1 MSVSPA
7 QFTVF
12 SQELYYDE
20 SIRAIESYA
29 DAPRRR
35 ELHARIA
42 EQLPYPSATMR
53 DRVASKIIQRFFVNP
68 PTGTPHPNPPRNGEG
83 VAPSPLRGGLG
94 WGKRSGS
101 YPATAFLRLVAGIK
115 RDDLR
120 RDLLYWRAAR
130 TDAIIEALA
139 GELFYPHFVLGQIPM
154 GYSEAEF
161 HATNTATLFSIDGV
175 ITRDFAIEYAR
186 KVWEFDSPRTIAL
199 ALRIMR
205 QAEVVDATSV
215 VLGRRRVHGY
225 YPLSHTPRVEAFAY
239 CIYEEF
245 LAEGPVV
252 AIDQL
257 RNSAFAK
264 VFLLGGLQVDSLVKS
279 AERQKL
285 LTADGRHMRLAY
297 GSLGELV
304 EALKG

>member
-1 MSVSPA
+1 M
-7 QFTVF
+7 
-12 SQELYYDE
+12 
-20 SIRAIESYA
+20 
-29 DAPRRR
+29 
-35 ELHARIA
+35 
-42 EQLPYPSATMR
+42 
-53 DRVASKIIQRFFVNP
+53 
-68 PTGTPHPNPPRNGEG
+68 
-83 VAPSPLRGGLG
+83 RGGLG
-94 WGKRSGS
+94 RGERGGS

-130 TDAIIEALA
+130 TDAVIEALA
-139 GELFYPHFVLGQIPM
+139 GELFYPHFVLGQIPQ
-154 GYSEAEF
+154 GYSESEF
-161 HATNTATLFSIDGV
+161 HAANTATLFSVDGV

-215 VLGRRRVHGY
+215 VLGRRRVHAY

-245 LAEGPVV
+245 LADGPVV

-264 VFLLGGLQVDSLVKS
+264 VFLLERLAGGFAGEVGGEEEAPLGGWTAS
-279 AERQKL
+279 AARARKPGGAGG
-285 LTADGRHMRLAY
+285 ADG
-297 GSLGELV
+297 
-304 EALKG
+304 K

>member
-7 QFTVF
+7 EFTVF

-20 SIRAIESYA
+20 SIRAIESFA
-29 DAPRRR
+29 DAPHRR

-42 EQLPYPSATMR
+42 EQLPYPSAAMR
-53 DRVASKIIQRFFVNP
+53 NRVATKIIQRFFLNP
-68 PTGTPHPNPPRNGEG
+68 D
-83 VAPSPLRGGLG
+83 
-94 WGKRSGS
+94 GS
-101 YPATAFLRLVAGIK
+101 YPATAFLRLVAGVK

-130 TDAIIEALA
+130 TDAVIEALA
-139 GELFYPHFVLGQIPM
+139 GELFYPHFVLGQIPQ

-161 HATNTATLFSIDGV
+161 HAANTATLFSVDGV

-225 YPLSHTPRVEAFAY
+225 YPLPHTPRVEAFAY

-245 LAEGPVV
+245 LAEGPIV

-264 VFLLGGLQVDSLVKS
+264 VFLLSGLQVDSLVKS
-279 AERQKL
+279 AERKKL
-285 LTADGRHMRLAY
+285 LAADARHLRLTH

-304 EALKG
+304 EALKA